1 MAGTGSDRS
10 TRQTG
15 ATPHPGFVRAA
26 PPAQGPLADFDT
38 QLMLQM
44 AAGSREA
51 GTLLIQRNGQQIARY
66 LARLVRDPNV
76 VEDLSQ
82 EVFSQ
87 ALSHADQF
95 RPTAKVSTW
104 LYRIATNTALNYLKQ
119 ASRRRTQASPVDRP
133 LEVTDPKDPGPERRL
148 SQDELRRHVS
158 QAILKLPINQRVA
171 LTLYQ
176 YEEFTYEQVA
186 AVLGVSVE
194 AVRCLL
200 SRARTALRRELR
212 AFE

>member
-10 TRQTG
+10 VNR
-15 ATPHPGFVRAA
+15 AEVRLPPGVVRTSSAA
-26 PPAQGPLADFDT
+26 PGPLADFDT

-51 GTLLIQRNGQQIARY
+51 GALLIQRNGQQIARY
-66 LARLVRDPNV
+66 LARLVRDSNV

-133 LEVTDPKDPGPERRL
+133 LEVTDPRDPGPERRL

-186 AVLGVSVE
+186 AVLGVTVE

>member
-10 TRQTG
+10 VNRAEVRRPPG
-15 ATPHPGFVRAA
+15 VVRTPPAA
-26 PPAQGPLADFDT
+26 PGPLADFDT

-51 GTLLIQRNGQQIARY
+51 GALLIQRNGQQIARY
-66 LARLVRDPNV
+66 LARLVRDANV

-95 RPTAKVSTW
+95 RPTAKVATW

-133 LEVTDPKDPGPERRL
+133 LEVTDPRDPGPERRL

-186 AVLGVSVE
+186 AVLGVTVE